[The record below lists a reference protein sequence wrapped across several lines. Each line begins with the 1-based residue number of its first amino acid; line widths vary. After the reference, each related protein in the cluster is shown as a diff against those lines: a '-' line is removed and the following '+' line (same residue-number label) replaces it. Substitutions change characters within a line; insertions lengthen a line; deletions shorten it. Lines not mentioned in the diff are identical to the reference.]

1 MDVLKT
7 ARDIGKD
14 KADRV
19 DLDEFCLGKHYM
31 KKVFPT
37 LNKLSEHGH
46 IETGKVV
53 NEFRKGV
60 KEAKGIEVE
69 DDNQT
74 VTLTDKG
81 LNFVR
86 NVMGLDSD

>member
-7 ARDIGKD
+7 ARDLGEA

-37 LNKLSEHGH
+37 LKRLADHGH
-46 IETGKVV
+46 IETGDVV
-53 NEFRKGV
+53 AEFRKGV
-60 KEAKGIEVE
+60 KKAEGIDVNETE
-69 DDNQT
+69 QT
-74 VTLTDKG
+74 ITLTDKG

-86 NVMGLDSD
+86 GMMGLDSD